1 MKTITKTVTVYHYD
15 ELSEQAKENVLQML
29 CDINVDYNWWEF
41 VYEDAEQIGLK
52 LTSFDTGRGNDISG
66 SLLWEPSEVKK
77 AVLENHGKMCDTY
90 KYVKS
95 CDLRKEQEREDFL
108 RGLLEEYL
116 SMLKKEYEYL
126 TSEEAIIET
135 IQSNEYEFTENGEWP
150 F

>member
-52 LTSFDTGRGNDISG
+52 LTSFDIGRGNDISG
-66 SLLWEPSEVKK
+66 HLLWEPSEVKQAILK
-77 AVLENHGKMCDTY
+77 NHGKTCNTY
-90 KYVKS
+90 KYVQS
-95 CDLRKEQEREDFL
+95 CDLRKENEREGFL
-108 RGLLEEYL
+108 YGLLQEYL
-116 SMLKKEYEYL
+116 SILTKEYEYL
-126 TSEEAIIET
+126 TSEEVIIET
-135 IQSNEYEFTENGEWP
+135 IKANEYEFNKHGEWP